1 MHHKSYRLYLRIF
14 KHYLVFILLCF
25 STAQALATEIKQVS
39 TKHQDQE
46 YILSTEIDYHLTDKA
61 KEALDNGVPLFWNLR
76 IKIKQ
81 QRDLFWDKTI
91 LNTAINYR
99 LQYHALLNM
108 YRVVIVHPDSMKG
121 ITYNFSTLSAA
132 LDLMADLRNFPIQ
145 VKSTIKTEEDYYI
158 KIKADFDRDALPLP
172 LQPTSYINPQ
182 WYLSSDWTVWPL
194 KK

>member
-1 MHHKSYRLYLRIF
+1 MPPKSYPLYLRF
-14 KHYLVFILLCF
+14 FNHFLVFIPLCF
-25 STAQALATEIKQVS
+25 CTGLALATEIKQVS

>member
-1 MHHKSYRLYLRIF
+1 MRIF

-39 TKHQDQE
+39 TKLQDQE
-46 YILSTEIDYHLTDKA
+46 YVLSTEIDYHLTDKA